1 MTALVAET
9 NTAHRDERIA
19 RAILFSCAALFVLG
33 IGFILVYLLYAG
45 TRLFFHDGL
54 SPFAFLFGKDW
65 SINDPS
71 AKDVHANSYGA
82 APFIIGSLFAT
93 GFAILIGGPLGVAI
107 GVFFSE
113 LAPPRVATIFKPA
126 IEVLVGIPSVVY
138 GWLGLTLLV
147 PAIGNVF
154 HLQDGDG
161 LLAAGIVLSIM
172 IVPTVISLS
181 EDALRVVPNSL
192 REGSLALGATRWET
206 ISRVLIPAA
215 SSGIAVAVILGIA
228 RAIGETLALQLVIGN
243 ATVVPSSLLKPAA
256 ALTSEIV
263 MDMQNAQDGTPFQ
276 DSLFSMAL
284 LLLLISMGLILL
296 IRFALRKRA

>member
-1 MTALVAET
+1 MTSLAAAPAS
-9 NTAHRDERIA
+9 TAHRDERIA
-19 RAILFSCAALFVLG
+19 RSVLFACATIFVVSISL
-33 IGFILVYLLYAG
+33 ILLYLAVAG
-45 TRLFFHDGL
+45 TRLFFQFHV
-54 SPFAFLFGKDW
+54 SPFEFLLSSNWDGADG
-65 SINDPS
+65 
-71 AKDVHANSYGA
+71 HYGA

-93 GFAILIGGPLGVAI
+93 AFAIVVGGPLGVAI

-113 LAPPRVATIFKPA
+113 LAPKRVAAIFKPA

-154 HLQDGDG
+154 HLVDGDG

-181 EDALRVVPNSL
+181 EDALRAVPDSM

-206 ISRVLIPAA
+206 ISKVLIPSA

-228 RAIGETLALQLVIGN
+228 RAIGETLAIQLVIGN
-243 ATVVPSSLLKPAA
+243 APVIPASLLRPAS

-263 MDMQNAQDGTPFQ
+263 MDMQNAQDGTAFQ
-276 DSLFSMAL
+276 ASLFSMAL